1 MSEVGALTPQSLA
14 EVLTRASVRAALDWQ
29 PFHEGID
36 ICWIY
41 RSDEA
46 DGPGAAFLKYA
57 PGAHVPMHEHP
68 GFEHIMVLE
77 GAQRDENGLHETGAV
92 VINPPGTCHSVS
104 SADGC
109 IVLAIWQL
117 PVRFL

>member
-1 MSEVGALTPQSLA
+1 MNEADAFSPQSLA
-14 EVLTRASVRAALDWQ
+14 AVLTNATVRADMDWQ
-29 PFHEGID
+29 PFHEGIE

-41 RSDEA
+41 RCTEA

-77 GAQRDENGLHETGAV
+77 GTQRDENGLHETGAV
-92 VINPPGTCHSVS
+92 VINPPGTRHSVS
-104 SADGC
+104 SDEGC
-109 IVLAIWQL
+109 IVLAIWQA